1 MPVDKFGRMSDLKT
15 KDTGVSLTY
24 INNNYVRSN
33 GETPLTGSLDMRGNT
48 LYNVADPVNPQDVV
62 TKVYVDNTKGSGVIG
77 RKTKDGVSIKENL
90 DFLGKQRIKNL
101 PDPVND
107 HDAAT
112 KEYVDTTTTPFL
124 KLDQTKYNTKGDIDM
139 GGQFTVLNVKT
150 PIDDNHIVDKKYVD
164 EMDNLNSAFAF
175 KNGAYYA
182 KGGIIM
188 RKNKLGGLRE
198 PMQDGE
204 AANKKYVDDTTKN
217 LFIDE
222 NDNIAFGLNVDM
234 EGNQILGLPEP
245 ATDQEPATK
254 KYVDDLQT
262 QNVDEKGNIKFGRSI
277 NLDRN
282 RIFSMK
288 EPTKPSEGANK
299 KYVDDTITKRLQEE
313 KDNFLPQDPAT
324 KEYVDEAIK
333 QVAGGDILVSKE
345 GVFIKANG
353 HYRATAPLDIDNH
366 KMENLPDPVD
376 DKDAVN
382 KKYIDGIVENLTL
395 KQGLIRENGGFN
407 LVDSYIN
414 MNFNNIRNV
423 GLPKHEADAVPFGF
437 VDDKIKAVEEKIQ
450 KIKEK
455 SEERPFLKE
464 NGNYQASTSINMNFN
479 KLLNLQKPTEPYDAV
494 TKDYV
499 DYVEKE
505 IKEKIEKRKHLI
517 AVHARYCGDLKNG
530 KYQFKFN
537 GGNFENCEEIVGQYE
552 DFKGSITGFV
562 MPHSGGIKKII
573 CEVLT
578 FRSSRDILE
587 FFYFVLL
594 TNYKKKNLQLSDFWF
609 LEKFNYKNIEDILK
623 KGFDD
628 FFKKLTKYSK
638 DNENV
643 LRRDDRVT
651 PIIMDITTDFQIVKF
666 EKIFKSESYNSQPS
680 KPEIITSVFM
690 EKMETKA
697 LIFLQH
703 MIGNGVIERRTNN
716 GYFNLS
722 EGDVI
727 NIKTFTKNPPFINID
742 DLKGEEFVLNKFD
755 DFVKTGLNYNFT
767 FLIELDPL

>member
-24 INNNYVRSN
+24 INNNYVRSD

-77 RKTKDGVSIKENL
+77 RKTGNGVSIKENL
-90 DFLGKQRIKNL
+90 DFLGKQKIKNL

-107 HDAAT
+107 HDAVT

-139 GGQFTVLNVKT
+139 GDQFTVLNVKT
-150 PIDDNHIVDKKYVD
+150 PIDDNHITNKKYVD
-164 EMDNLNSAFAF
+164 EMDNLNSAFVF
-175 KNGAYYA
+175 KNGSYYA

-198 PMQDGE
+198 PLQDGE

-376 DKDAVN
+376 EKDAVN
-382 KKYIDGIVENLTL
+382 KKYIDGIVEDLTL

-455 SEERPFLKE
+455 SEERHF
-464 NGNYQASTSINMNFN
+464 
-479 KLLNLQKPTEPYDAV
+479 
-494 TKDYV
+494 
-499 DYVEKE
+499 
-505 IKEKIEKRKHLI
+505 
-517 AVHARYCGDLKNG
+517 
-530 KYQFKFN
+530 
-537 GGNFENCEEIVGQYE
+537 
-552 DFKGSITGFV
+552 
-562 MPHSGGIKKII
+562 
-573 CEVLT
+573 
-578 FRSSRDILE
+578 
-587 FFYFVLL
+587 
-594 TNYKKKNLQLSDFWF
+594 
-609 LEKFNYKNIEDILK
+609 
-623 KGFDD
+623 
-628 FFKKLTKYSK
+628 
-638 DNENV
+638 
-643 LRRDDRVT
+643 
-651 PIIMDITTDFQIVKF
+651 
-666 EKIFKSESYNSQPS
+666 
-680 KPEIITSVFM
+680 
-690 EKMETKA
+690 
-697 LIFLQH
+697 
-703 MIGNGVIERRTNN
+703 
-716 GYFNLS
+716 
-722 EGDVI
+722 
-727 NIKTFTKNPPFINID
+727 
-742 DLKGEEFVLNKFD
+742 
-755 DFVKTGLNYNFT
+755 
-767 FLIELDPL
+767 

>member
-24 INNNYVRSN
+24 INNNYVRSD

-77 RKTKDGVSIKENL
+77 RKVGDAVSIKENL

-107 HDAAT
+107 HDAVT

-139 GGQFTVLNVKT
+139 GDQFTVLNVKT

-164 EMDNLNSAFAF
+164 EMDNLNSAFVF
-175 KNGAYYA
+175 KNGSYYA

-198 PMQDGE
+198 PLQDGE

-299 KYVDDTITKRLQEE
+299 KYVDDTITKRIQEE

-382 KKYIDGIVENLTL
+382 KKYIDGIVESLTL

-414 MNFNNIRNV
+414 MNFNNIRNL
-423 GLPKHEADAVPFGF
+423 GLPKDEADAVPKRF
-437 VDDKIKAVEEKIQ
+437 VDSMIKTIEEKI
-450 KIKEK
+450 
-455 SEERPFLKE
+455 
-464 NGNYQASTSINMNFN
+464 N
-479 KLLNLQKPTEPYDAV
+479 
-494 TKDYV
+494 
-499 DYVEKE
+499 
-505 IKEKIEKRKHLI
+505 KRKQLI
-517 AVHARYCGDLKNG
+517 AVHARYCGPLKEG
-530 KYQFKFN
+530 DYPFKFG
-537 GGNFENCEEIVGQYE
+537 GGNSFENCKELIGIDDDV
-552 DFKGSITGFV
+552 KGSITGFI
-562 MPHSGGIKKII
+562 MPHNGKIKKII
-573 CEVLT
+573 CEGLT
-578 FRSSRDILE
+578 YINLNKMINELITLFNKEQINKLKKYFGKEDFKNDLLEKIKNNVDFTTDKINERPLQEGKIFFEITKSIKSFNSLDSAYFFFDRPAIFTGAMITDFKWREIELSSSINELRAMMQIINVYNKEDWPDFKEGDTLNIRISD
-587 FFYFVLL
+587 F
-594 TNYKKKNLQLSDFWF
+594 KKNFFGEGELID
-609 LEKFNYKNIEDILK
+609 NILK
-623 KGFDD
+623 
-628 FFKKLTKYSK
+628 
-638 DNENV
+638 
-643 LRRDDRVT
+643 
-651 PIIMDITTDFQIVKF
+651 PIV
-666 EKIFKSESYNSQPS
+666 
-680 KPEIITSVFM
+680 
-690 EKMETKA
+690 
-697 LIFLQH
+697 IFLL
-703 MIGNGVIERRTNN
+703 GT
-716 GYFNLS
+716 
-722 EGDVI
+722 
-727 NIKTFTKNPPFINID
+727 
-742 DLKGEEFVLNKFD
+742 LNF
-755 DFVKTGLNYNFT
+755 NFT

>member
-24 INNNYVRSN
+24 INNNYVRSD

-77 RKTKDGVSIKENL
+77 RKTGNGVSIKENL

-107 HDAAT
+107 HDAVT
-112 KEYVDTTTTPFL
+112 KEYVDTTTVPFL

-139 GGQFTVLNVKT
+139 GDQFTVLNVKT
-150 PIDDNHIVDKKYVD
+150 PIDDNHITNKKYVD

-175 KNGAYYA
+175 KNGSYYA

-188 RKNKLGGLRE
+188 RKNKLGGLHE
-198 PMQDGE
+198 PLQDGE

-313 KDNFLPQDPAT
+313 KDNFLPQNPAT

-414 MNFNNIRNV
+414 MNFHNIRNV
-423 GLPKHEADAVPFGF
+423 GLPKDESDAVPRRF
-437 VDDKIKAVEEKIQ
+437 VDSEIKEVEEKIKKRSHIISTTTNYSGDLIKGEYQ
-450 KIKEK
+450 FSFGGEAGEKAGFLIPQSGRIKDIKVEFIGELQHLKPVFTNGRWESAPKQYQRIWKEEYGKELTEEFITSDEFIKE
-455 SEERPFLKE
+455 LK
-464 NGNYQASTSINMNFN
+464 NYYFSGN
-479 KLLNLQKPTEPYDAV
+479 LLSFIKFEPKD
-494 TKDYV
+494 KGLDDYV
-499 DYVEKE
+499 YKPFTTGSIITTYRCHRPGFVPGVDRDYK
-505 IKEKIEKRKHLI
+505 K
-517 AVHARYCGDLKNG
+517 LKCA
-530 KYQFKFN
+530 
-537 GGNFENCEEIVGQYE
+537 FEP
-552 DFKGSITGFV
+552 DFKNYSL
-562 MPHSGGIKKII
+562 SKYDII
-573 CEVLT
+573 
-578 FRSSRDILE
+578 
-587 FFYFVLL
+587 
-594 TNYKKKNLQLSDFWF
+594 
-609 LEKFNYKNIEDILK
+609 NI
-623 KGFDD
+623 
-628 FFKKLTKYSK
+628 
-638 DNENV
+638 
-643 LRRDDRVT
+643 R
-651 PIIMDITTDFQIVKF
+651 TD
-666 EKIFKSESYNSQPS
+666 
-680 KPEIITSVFM
+680 
-690 EKMETKA
+690 
-697 LIFLQH
+697 
-703 MIGNGVIERRTNN
+703 IERR
-716 GYFNLS
+716 
-722 EGDVI
+722 
-727 NIKTFTKNPPFINID
+727 
-742 DLKGEEFVLNKFD
+742 
-755 DFVKTGLNYNFT
+755 VKTKWTYLVT

>member
-24 INNNYVRSN
+24 INNNYVRSD

-77 RKTKDGVSIKENL
+77 RKVGDAVSIKENL
-90 DFLGKQRIKNL
+90 DFLGKQKIKNL

-107 HDAAT
+107 HDAVT

-139 GGQFTVLNVKT
+139 GDQFTILNVKT
-150 PIDDNHIVDKKYVD
+150 PIDDNHITNKRYVD
-164 EMDNLNSAFAF
+164 EMDNLKSAFTF

-188 RKNKLGGLRE
+188 RKNKLGGLQE
-198 PMQDGE
+198 PINDGE
-204 AANKKYVDDTTKN
+204 AATKKYVDDTTKN

-245 ATDQEPATK
+245 VQDEEPATK

-262 QNVDEKGNIKFGRSI
+262 QYIDKRGNVKFDRSI
-277 NLDRN
+277 NVGNN
-282 RIFSMK
+282 RIFALK
-288 EPTKPSEGANK
+288 DPKKDYEATNK
-299 KYVDDTITKRLQEE
+299 KYVDDTINKRIQEE

-382 KKYIDGIVENLTL
+382 KKYIDEIVENLTL

-414 MNFNNIRNV
+414 MNFHNIRNV
-423 GLPKHEADAVPFGF
+423 GLPKDEADAVPRRF
-437 VDDKIKAVEEKIQ
+437 VDSMIKEVEEKI
-450 KIKEK
+450 
-455 SEERPFLKE
+455 
-464 NGNYQASTSINMNFN
+464 N
-479 KLLNLQKPTEPYDAV
+479 
-494 TKDYV
+494 
-499 DYVEKE
+499 
-505 IKEKIEKRKHLI
+505 KRKHLI
-517 AVHARYCGDLKNG
+517 TVHARYCGPLKKG
-530 KYQFKFN
+530 EYQFKFN
-537 GGNFENCEEIVGQYE
+537 GSNFENCEEIIGRYE

-562 MPHSGGIKKII
+562 MPHSGHIKKII
-573 CEVLT
+573 YESLVYRT
-578 FRSSRDILE
+578 LE
-587 FFYFVLL
+587 DFAEFIFNFLS
-594 TNYKKKNLQLSDFWF
+594 NHKKDLQLSNIP
-609 LEKFNYKNIEDILK
+609 LINKFGYVDIE
-623 KGFDD
+623 D
-628 FFKKLTKYSK
+628 FFKKGIDVFKK
-638 DNENV
+638 KIKE
-643 LRRDDRVT
+643 DDIHKEDKTLLETYDGV
-651 PIIMDITTDFQIVKF
+651 DFQIVKF
-666 EKIFKSESYNSQPS
+666 EKSFNPNDYLTVGALPKIISSVLTERMKFNTLSFK
-680 KPEIITSVFM
+680 KKMVGMGLIKRKII
-690 EKMETKA
+690 KD
-697 LIFLQH
+697 
-703 MIGNGVIERRTNN
+703 
-716 GYFNLS
+716 YFTLS

-727 NIKTFTKNPPFINID
+727 NIKTNSSFEESFLNNDDDDKTRFITEKIVNFIT
-742 DLKGEEFVLNKFD
+742 
-755 DFVKTGLNYNFT
+755 TGLNFNFT

>member
-24 INNNYVRSN
+24 INNNYVRSD

-77 RKTKDGVSIKENL
+77 RKTGNGVSIKENL
-90 DFLGKQRIKNL
+90 DFLGKQKIKNL

-107 HDAAT
+107 HDAVT
-112 KEYVDTTTTPFL
+112 KEYVDTTTAPFL

-139 GGQFTVLNVKT
+139 EDQFTVLNVKT
-150 PIDDNHIVDKKYVD
+150 PIDDNHITNKKYVD
-164 EMDNLNSAFAF
+164 EMDNLKSAFAF
-175 KNGAYYA
+175 KNGVYYA

-188 RKNKLGGLRE
+188 RKKKLGGLQE
-198 PMQDGE
+198 PTNDGE

-376 DKDAVN
+376 EKDAIN

-414 MNFNNIRNV
+414 MNFHNIRNV
-423 GLPKHEADAVPFGF
+423 GLPKDESDAVPRRF
-437 VDDKIKAVEEKIQ
+437 VDSMIKEVEEKI
-450 KIKEK
+450 E
-455 SEERPFLKE
+455 
-464 NGNYQASTSINMNFN
+464 
-479 KLLNLQKPTEPYDAV
+479 
-494 TKDYV
+494 
-499 DYVEKE
+499 
-505 IKEKIEKRKHLI
+505 
-517 AVHARYCGDLKNG
+517 
-530 KYQFKFN
+530 
-537 GGNFENCEEIVGQYE
+537 
-552 DFKGSITGFV
+552 
-562 MPHSGGIKKII
+562 
-573 CEVLT
+573 
-578 FRSSRDILE
+578 
-587 FFYFVLL
+587 
-594 TNYKKKNLQLSDFWF
+594 KKNLLSANASYHGDLINGDYQFTWGGQSMASYKKHDMFNGF
-609 LEKFNYKNIEDILK
+609 LVPRKGKLKKFTALVTGLKFNVDKNKTFANLITDLGENKPFPLLTLVLIRLNKKPIDLGTLYFSFVNFEIKNFYVYFDIEHDFKYKNPFVGKDIYFEENDIINIRSEYDSFKISKYRLFK
-623 KGFDD
+623 TNIGHYNLNNVDD
-628 FFKKLTKYSK
+628 EFYTYL
-638 DNENV
+638 
-643 LRRDDRVT
+643 
-651 PIIMDITTDFQIVKF
+651 
-666 EKIFKSESYNSQPS
+666 
-680 KPEIITSVFM
+680 TSV
-690 EKMETKA
+690 
-697 LIFLQH
+697 
-703 MIGNGVIERRTNN
+703 
-716 GYFNLS
+716 
-722 EGDVI
+722 
-727 NIKTFTKNPPFINID
+727 
-742 DLKGEEFVLNKFD
+742 
-755 DFVKTGLNYNFT
+755 
-767 FLIELDPL
+767 LIELDPL